1 MQVPPWA
8 KNGQNTFWRR
18 HYELATITEQACE
31 QALEQQLQKWL
42 RELERTDGPA
52 AQEQPRLSIS

>member
-52 AQEQPRLSIS
+52 AQEQP